1 MNPMTTTKTTTRES
15 TGCGFVFGFV
25 LLAIGL
31 FFLFMNEGNAVRQH
45 TALEEGLALVVEYE
59 SEEKRS
65 FESILVHMAG
75 RLTTQNDRESP
86 IVVDAEFGIA
96 ARGVYL
102 HRIVEMLQW
111 EEVRHVHTY
120 TENGQEKTDT
130 TYSYKKT
137 WSAERIDSD
146 RFDDA
151 SYVNPVRW
159 AYTSKKIPAPSV
171 YLQKHRVPPSL
182 LDKIKTR
189 SDVSLGRDNLL
200 QMASILELQFG
211 IKQEIQAIPALKQF
225 NIDHDQFISRR
236 TKWPSDRA
244 SIGDMRIRF
253 ELSPAAAVSVVAM
266 PFDSELHPYRTKNGE
281 SVALLEEGIVDA
293 KTMFENERSNVTTM
307 TWVVRLIGLVIVSL
321 GYYILLQPVVD
332 IAHMF
337 SGVPLLGQFIIT
349 IVSRSVEVMSGLL
362 GLSTTLIVIAIA
374 WVYYRPLVAFGLFVV
389 AITPYFGMRK
399 KPAKSEI

>member
-1 MNPMTTTKTTTRES
+1 MNPRTTTKTTTRES
-15 TGCGFVFGFV
+15 TGCGFVFGFA

-59 SEEKRS
+59 PEGKQS
-65 FESILVHMAG
+65 FESKLVHMAG

-111 EEVRHVHTY
+111 EEVRHDHTY

-146 RFDDA
+146 RFEDA

-159 AYTSKKIPAPSV
+159 AYTSKK
-171 YLQKHRVPPSL
+171 
-182 LDKIKTR
+182 
-189 SDVSLGRDNLL
+189 
-200 QMASILELQFG
+200 MASILELQFG

-225 NIDHDQFISRR
+225 NVDHDQFISRR

-307 TWVVRLIGLVIVSL
+307 AWVVRLIGLVIVSL

-332 IAHMF
+332 IAHKF